1 MNWYHCS
8 NCNVIT
14 QRDSEKKR
22 IKSTCE
28 ANGAKSTLAKVE
40 NANKLA
46 KKLRKQF
53 LKNIIDLKSFTP
65 KERMFLYMAFEQ
77 GSMVTF
83 NGITAH
89 LIAKSELILKNT
101 TM

>member
-22 IKSTCE
+22 IKSTCKVT
-28 ANGAKSTLAKVE
+28 GKKSTLVKIE
-40 NANKLA
+40 DANKLA
-46 KKLRKQF
+46 EKLRKKF

-65 KERMFLYMAFEQ
+65 KERFFLYMAFEQ

-83 NGITAH
+83 NGIRD
-89 LIAKSELILKNT
+89 
-101 TM
+101 

>member
-14 QRDSEKKR
+14 QRDSEKKT
-22 IKSTCE
+22 IKSICE
-28 ANGAKSTLAKVE
+28 ITGKKSTLVKVE

-46 KKLRKQF
+46 EKLRKKF
-53 LKNIIDLKSFTP
+53 LKNIIELKSFSP
-65 KERMFLYMAFEQ
+65 AERKFLYMAFEQ

-83 NGITAH
+83 NGIRV
-89 LIAKSELILKNT
+89 
-101 TM
+101 